1 MQFAARKYKEK
12 PQKQM
17 SICKRFSDS
26 SKEFNSKHHPYLV
39 TIEEALFNLVTCKS
53 RGDQIASDKKMGKN
67 PVIKQQS
74 KIIDLRK
81 SARGLVTRKSW
92 VDQIASDK
100 KME

>member
-1 MQFAARKYKEK
+1 
-12 PQKQM
+12 
-17 SICKRFSDS
+17 
-26 SKEFNSKHHPYLV
+26 
-39 TIEEALFNLVTCKS
+39 
-53 RGDQIASDKKMGKN
+53 MGKN